1 MEFVELNVDE
11 IVNELRKAAQLASNE
26 EELRIRTSNVIEEKI
41 LKPLGIY
48 QYGKY
53 EYTLVS
59 GARVD
64 ALYGHVLIEYKRP
77 GFIASQKGLAKAREQ
92 LIKYIQEEATT
103 KEEWDRYLGVI
114 LSDRVAFVRYDKRRN
129 EWLTRGP
136 YEIRRESVIKLIE
149 ALRGLRRKSLY
160 ADELLKDFGPESDV
174 AKKMIKSLYLALREN
189 IAKPK
194 VEMLFKDWKRL
205 FSQATG
211 YSPEKLKELKK
222 VLKKYGLPE
231 DTDFDQFLFSLYTY
245 YALLMKIIAAE
256 ITYLYGMGRFLRSF
270 VAEIDDAYTREGVEG
285 LRRALEE
292 LENGSVFRKLLRIV
306 NFVEGDYFSWYLDA
320 MNEQLAEAIS
330 LMVRR
335 LADYEPAT
343 PQLEPEFARD
353 LLKRLYQEIV
363 PRDVRHKL
371 GEFYTPDWLADLILN
386 EVGLSEESL
395 EEMGSREGSLKPFEL
410 RVLDPACGSGTF
422 LIQYIRRLR
431 KYAEEHYMLDLLPS
445 YVLENV
451 VGFDLNPLAVIA
463 ARTNYLLFLAD
474 LLGYITGEIRI
485 PVYLADSLVIEREG
499 TLSGQW
505 YILKTSVGEFKVPA
519 DVVEKGYLDLVLTEI
534 ENMVQMGY
542 SPKDFRTRIEGRLK
556 GEVSDSSIDELEKLY
571 EVFLELE
578 NQGKN
583 KVWASILRN
592 AFAPLTITA
601 KDKFDFVIGNPP
613 WINWE
618 NLPEDY
624 RELSKDL
631 WIRYGLFKQKG
642 TGLGKVKKD
651 LAMLFLVRAYHLYL
665 KEGGKLGF
673 LMPFTVF
680 KTQAGA
686 GFRSFLANRT
696 KIVRIH
702 DLVTLYP
709 FEGAVNRTSAIILEK
724 GEPERRNNLMIP
736 HTVWINKSGPIPTNA
751 TLEEVM
757 ARTERAELIMTPIAD
772 VSGPWAQLTPKAK
785 KALENVIGRA
795 EYNAH
800 AGVYTGFNQI
810 YFVKIL
816 DKLPNGSLVITNPPE
831 PGQKKKVKQVTAR
844 VEADLV
850 YPLLR
855 GRDVEK
861 WFAKIEDKYI
871 IVPHSTDGRPIP
883 LNVIRVKYPQTY
895 EYFHQFQKELEKRSI
910 HRLWGK
916 GNPFYAVYDIGD
928 YTFKPYKVVW
938 KYIAGAIAGKALKF
952 ECTVVEPLNDKY
964 LGERTVIPHEKLM
977 LVPFTNAE
985 EAYYVCGVLN
995 STISRLVVASYVI
1008 ETEISTHILYHI
1020 QIPKYIGS
1028 ETQKRIAELSKKA
1041 HELAKE
1047 IYENGREDLKAELAK
1062 VEEELDKAVAELYG
1076 ITEEEFKEIKRVYDI
1091 LKGELI
1097 EEEEEIVEEAEKP
1110 SLNFLK
1116 TDVIPESKDFIEIDV
1131 STAELCKK
1139 AELTLKAPWG
1149 KLEIEVGDGRH
1160 KIGIPPLKEGKY
1172 ELEYTF
1178 TCGDYS
1184 ENGEVE
1190 IIAQKITAPRR
1201 RRTLKLGD

>member
-26 EELRIRTSNVIEEKI
+26 EELRIRASNVIEEKI

-92 LIKYIQEEATT
+92 LIKYIQKEATT

-114 LSDRVAFVRYDKRRN
+114 LSDRIAFVRYDKRRN

-160 ADELLKDFGPESDV
+160 ADELLKGFGPESDV

-194 VEMLFKDWKRL
+194 VEMLFEDWKRL

-256 ITYLYGMGRFLRSF
+256 ISYLYGMGRFLRSF

-395 EEMGSREGSLKPFEL
+395 EEMGSKDGTLRPFEL

-485 PVYLADSLVIEREG
+485 PIYLADSLVIEREG

-542 SPKDFRTRIEGRLK
+542 SPKDFRMRIEGRLK
-556 GEVSDSSIDELEKLY
+556 GEVGDSSIDELEKLY

-578 NQGKN
+578 NQGK
-583 KVWASILRN
+583 
-592 AFAPLTITA
+592 
-601 KDKFDFVIGNPP
+601 
-613 WINWE
+613 
-618 NLPEDY
+618 
-624 RELSKDL
+624 
-631 WIRYGLFKQKG
+631 
-642 TGLGKVKKD
+642 
-651 LAMLFLVRAYHLYL
+651 H
-665 KEGGKLGF
+665 
-673 LMPFTVF
+673 
-680 KTQAGA
+680 
-686 GFRSFLANRT
+686 
-696 KIVRIH
+696 
-702 DLVTLYP
+702 
-709 FEGAVNRTSAIILEK
+709 
-724 GEPERRNNLMIP
+724 
-736 HTVWINKSGPIPTNA
+736 
-751 TLEEVM
+751 
-757 ARTERAELIMTPIAD
+757 
-772 VSGPWAQLTPKAK
+772 
-785 KALENVIGRA
+785 
-795 EYNAH
+795 
-800 AGVYTGFNQI
+800 
-810 YFVKIL
+810 
-816 DKLPNGSLVITNPPE
+816 
-831 PGQKKKVKQVTAR
+831 
-844 VEADLV
+844 
-850 YPLLR
+850 
-855 GRDVEK
+855 
-861 WFAKIEDKYI
+861 
-871 IVPHSTDGRPIP
+871 
-883 LNVIRVKYPQTY
+883 
-895 EYFHQFQKELEKRSI
+895 
-910 HRLWGK
+910 
-916 GNPFYAVYDIGD
+916 
-928 YTFKPYKVVW
+928 
-938 KYIAGAIAGKALKF
+938 
-952 ECTVVEPLNDKY
+952 
-964 LGERTVIPHEKLM
+964 
-977 LVPFTNAE
+977 
-985 EAYYVCGVLN
+985 
-995 STISRLVVASYVI
+995 
-1008 ETEISTHILYHI
+1008 
-1020 QIPKYIGS
+1020 
-1028 ETQKRIAELSKKA
+1028 
-1041 HELAKE
+1041 
-1047 IYENGREDLKAELAK
+1047 
-1062 VEEELDKAVAELYG
+1062 
-1076 ITEEEFKEIKRVYDI
+1076 
-1091 LKGELI
+1091 
-1097 EEEEEIVEEAEKP
+1097 
-1110 SLNFLK
+1110 
-1116 TDVIPESKDFIEIDV
+1116 
-1131 STAELCKK
+1131 
-1139 AELTLKAPWG
+1139 
-1149 KLEIEVGDGRH
+1149 
-1160 KIGIPPLKEGKY
+1160 
-1172 ELEYTF
+1172 
-1178 TCGDYS
+1178 
-1184 ENGEVE
+1184 
-1190 IIAQKITAPRR
+1190 
-1201 RRTLKLGD
+1201 